1 MLKFRKMTRTLKPN
15 IHRLTSLFEHS
26 RHLLVYG
33 AWLISI
39 IAFLGSITFS
49 EVLKLA
55 PCKLCWIQRI
65 FMFPLVFILGVGIV
79 FKDEKIPFYVL
90 PLSLTGLAVSFYHVL
105 LYRGLIPESKAF
117 CELGISCTTKYVEFF
132 GFLSIPALAFLGFLG
147 ISALMFYYHSLR
159 HSHQTE

>member
-1 MLKFRKMTRTLKPN
+1 MTKTLKPN
-15 IHRLTSLFEHS
+15 FHRLISLIEHS
-26 RHLLVYG
+26 KQILVYT

-39 IAFLGSITFS
+39 IAFLGSVTFS

-65 FMFPLVFILGVGIV
+65 FMFPLVFILGVGII
-79 FKDEKIPFYVL
+79 FKDDKIPFYVL
-90 PLSLTGLAVSFYHVL
+90 PLSLIGMAISFYHVL

-132 GFLSIPALAFLGFLG
+132 GFLSIPALSFIAFFA
-147 ISALMFYYHSLR
+147 ITVLMFYYHSLGKNIK
-159 HSHQTE
+159 QTE